1 MVNFIQRSDLII
13 LVLIALLLLVLDR
26 IYRINRIKT
35 FKNPER
41 CGVNKPACKFGEK
54 CANGYCI
61 NNSPPELKPTMLPVF
76 P

>member
-1 MVNFIQRSDLII
+1 MVNFMQRSDLII

-35 FKNPER
+35 FKNPQR